1 MRPPVREF
9 KFADTHRLIPSKW
22 SEEGTVLARAAGR
35 DEDLELLVELD
46 GATNERLLGEQGL
59 VHGVSVFELLYDVP
73 YARIVNAAFLHP
85 APFGGRFSSGERGAW
100 YAGVERETAIAEV
113 AAHKLRQLE
122 DVDWPEE
129 EVAHYDDYLA
139 DFEAEFHDLTARG
152 KYKEYLAA
160 EPVPECYAASQ
171 ALARELM
178 GARSNGVVYPSVRVK
193 GARAGGGRCVA
204 CFRPALVYHVRRGA
218 RLEFRLKAGRAFGA
232 RDVVEVE

>member
-1 MRPPVREF
+1 MKPQAREF
-9 KFADTHRLIPSKW
+9 KFADTHRLIPTKW

-35 DEDLELLVELD
+35 EDDLDLLVELD
-46 GATNERLLGEQGL
+46 GATNERLLGQQGL

-85 APFGGRFSSGERGAW
+85 APYGGRFNSGERGAW
-100 YAGVERETAIAEV
+100 YAGVERTTAVTEV

-122 DVDWPEE
+122 DVAWPEE
-129 EVAHYDDYLA
+129 EVATYDDYLA
-139 DFEAEFHDLTARG
+139 DFEAEFYDLTARG

-171 ALARELM
+171 LLAAELM
-178 GARSNGVVYPSVRVK
+178 REGANGVVYPSVR
-193 GARAGGGRCVA
+193 ARGGKCVA

-218 RLEFRLKAGRAFGA
+218 RLELRLQAGRAFAA
-232 RDVVEVE
+232 RDVVAAE

>member
-1 MRPPVREF
+1 MTPPVRAF
-9 KFADTHRLIPSKW
+9 SFADTHRLIPSKF

-35 DEDLELLVELD
+35 DEDINLLVELD
-46 GATNERLLGEQGL
+46 GASNERLLGQQGL

-85 APFGGRFSSGERGAW
+85 APFGARFSSGERGAW
-100 YAGVERETAIAEV
+100 YAGVEQATAIAEV

-129 EVAHYDDYLA
+129 EIAEYDDYLA

-152 KYKEYLAA
+152 KFKEYLVA
-160 EPVPECYAASQ
+160 EPVPQCYAASQ
-171 ALARELM
+171 ALALELM
-178 GARSNGVVYPSVRVK
+178 SQGSNGVVYPSVR
-193 GARAGGGRCVA
+193 ARGGKCVA

-218 RLEFRLKAGRAFGA
+218 RLEFRLKAGRAFQPD
-232 RDVVEVE
+232 DVVKVKRS